1 MKRPKLNPKEAPK
14 GYIAVPPEDPQ
25 IICSGCAFE
34 TDRMAC
40 CQAPPCAPHDR
51 QDGCDVIFIKAPK
64 RPRPKATFARWRKD
78 VGCPPVFAQLRIGGQ
93 VGNNL
98 LVSMKNAEAYAE
110 RAWNAGYR
118 AAGRRSRK

>member
-1 MKRPKLNPKEAPK
+1 MKTKLNPHEAPK
-14 GYIAVPPEDPQ
+14 GYIAVRTNRRNC
-25 IICSGCAFE
+25 IGCAFHPATDCQDRPCLPSERNDRCLIHFVKE
-34 TDRMAC
+34 TD
-40 CQAPPCAPHDR
+40 
-51 QDGCDVIFIKAPK
+51 APK

-110 RAWNAGYR
+110 RAWNAGCR